1 MEAVL
6 TDPPEFPAHAL
17 RFGECIDGQS
27 PIIVTYDMFGFQP
40 FYYEQAQGKYR
51 ADHDDVLWHT
61 SLSDCSNSEAFNN
74 IAFPKNCSA
83 QQLRES
89 GLNNLGYIATVAA
102 HPELAEYADNPGLLV
117 LLIAHLPRA
126 KPLLARCADRITLVS
141 ALSGSD
147 LIRNF
152 HINWLK
158 KVRPGME
165 RPAIAA
171 AKIEASLLRVA
182 ACDLAVNEN
191 HCEAKRYKLFA
202 HQRHWTMRGL
212 DFARALLQREDIEID
227 DLSYLMQSFN
237 GNEPTV
243 LAEVRAA
250 LLSFGDHHCY
260 LARLARL
267 RARHLARHDQML
279 SLRFAQTFR
288 HCVRKKSQEPVSPG
302 DFVDL
307 CALFLS
313 DNDVPPPLVK
323 GNRHVRPLDTL
334 KKLRSHAKRA
344 RNCVWSM
351 DIINSVL
358 LRQIDVYAVEGENS
372 YTISVDRQTLEISS
386 IQPFQGEMIKPSD
399 LSLIGAWFEEAT
411 VLPR

>member
-1 MEAVL
+1 
-6 TDPPEFPAHAL
+6 
-17 RFGECIDGQS
+17 
-27 PIIVTYDMFGFQP
+27 
-40 FYYEQAQGKYR
+40 
-51 ADHDDVLWHT
+51 
-61 SLSDCSNSEAFNN
+61 
-74 IAFPKNCSA
+74 
-83 QQLRES
+83 
-89 GLNNLGYIATVAA
+89 
-102 HPELAEYADNPGLLV
+102 
-117 LLIAHLPRA
+117 
-126 KPLLARCADRITLVS
+126 
-141 ALSGSD
+141 
-147 LIRNF
+147 
-152 HINWLK
+152 
-158 KVRPGME
+158 
-165 RPAIAA
+165 
-171 AKIEASLLRVA
+171 
-182 ACDLAVNEN
+182 
-191 HCEAKRYKLFA
+191 
-202 HQRHWTMRGL
+202 
-212 DFARALLQREDIEID
+212 
-227 DLSYLMQSFN
+227 MQSFN

-279 SLRFAQTFR
+279 SLQFAQTFR
-288 HCVRKKSQEPVSPG
+288 HYVCKKSPEPVSPG